1 MKNILTIMKKELK
14 RFFGDRRMLL
24 SLILPGLIVFVLYT
38 IMGQFIGSIG
48 QGDAN
53 HDYNVYIVNNSNDK
67 NINDLH
73 EVDKYKITINEVD
86 EDQIDAIK
94 EDIKAK
100 TKDLL
105 IVFEKDFDAKK
116 NNGTSPTVDLYYN
129 STNDNSQEIYTY
141 YLTGLS
147 EKAINDIKYNYLI
160 NGGVGAGSTNN
171 LATKEDV
178 SSQVITMIVPYILII
193 FLFTGC
199 MGIATES
206 IAGEK
211 ERGTIAT
218 LLVTPTK
225 RRDIALGKVLALSI
239 TSVFSSIVTFIAV
252 IASVPNMMGGVSE
265 SGITL
270 SMYGVKEILL
280 ILLFIVLAVLLFT
293 SILTVL
299 STLAKSIK
307 EATQYAMPIMVITM
321 MIGVLS
327 MSGNIPT
334 NPALYLVPVYNIAMG
349 LTSVFAGKIDALNI
363 ILATVSNVAYIAGAV
378 FALTKLFNNEKIMFS
393 K

>member
-24 SLILPGLIVFVLYT
+24 SLILPGLITFLLYT
-38 IMGQFIGSIG
+38 IMGQFMGNIGK
-48 QGDAN
+48 GDKN
-53 HDYNVYIVNNSNDK
+53 HDYVVYVVNNPRDTY
-67 NINDLH
+67 INGLH
-73 EVDKYKITINEVD
+73 STDQYKITIESIESNQVD
-86 EDQIDAIK
+86 SIK
-94 EDIKAK
+94 EDIKSK

-105 IVFEKDFDAKK
+105 IVFEDDFDTKK
-116 NNGTSPTVDLYYN
+116 NAGNSPVVDLYYN

-147 EKAINDIKYNYLI
+147 FKAIDHVEYNYLI
-160 NGGVGAGSTNN
+160 NGGIAVDSTNN
-171 LATKEDV
+171 LATQEDV
-178 SSQVITMIVPYILII
+178 SSQIITMIVPYILII

-239 TSVFSSIVTFIAV
+239 TAVFSSIVTFIAV
-252 IASVPNMMGGVSE
+252 IASVPNMMGSASGA
-265 SGITL
+265 GITL

-280 ILLFIVLAVLLFT
+280 VLLFIVLAVLFFT
-293 SILTVL
+293 SVLTVL

-363 ILATVSNVAYIAGAV
+363 VLASVSNVIYIALAV
-378 FALTKLFNNEKIMFS
+378 FVLTKLFNNEKVMFS

>member
-48 QGDAN
+48 KGDAN

-94 EDIKAK
+94 EDIKTK

-116 NNGTSPTVDLYYN
+116 NNGTSPFVDLYYN

-147 EKAINDIKYNYLI
+147 ETAINDIKYNYLI

-239 TSVFSSIVTFIAV
+239 TSVFSSVVTFIAV

-363 ILATVSNVAYIAGAV
+363 ILATVSNVVYIAGAV

>member
-1 MKNILTIMKKELK
+1 
-14 RFFGDRRMLL
+14 
-24 SLILPGLIVFVLYT
+24 
-38 IMGQFIGSIG
+38 
-48 QGDAN
+48 
-53 HDYNVYIVNNSNDK
+53 
-67 NINDLH
+67 
-73 EVDKYKITINEVD
+73 
-86 EDQIDAIK
+86 
-94 EDIKAK
+94 
-100 TKDLL
+100 
-105 IVFEKDFDAKK
+105 
-116 NNGTSPTVDLYYN
+116 
-129 STNDNSQEIYTY
+129 
-141 YLTGLS
+141 
-147 EKAINDIKYNYLI
+147 
-160 NGGVGAGSTNN
+160 
-171 LATKEDV
+171 
-178 SSQVITMIVPYILII
+178 
-193 FLFTGC
+193 
-199 MGIATES
+199 
-206 IAGEK
+206 
-211 ERGTIAT
+211 
-218 LLVTPTK
+218 
-225 RRDIALGKVLALSI
+225 
-239 TSVFSSIVTFIAV
+239 
-252 IASVPNMMGGVSE
+252 MMGGVSE

>member
-48 QGDAN
+48 KGDAN

-94 EDIKAK
+94 EDIKTK

-225 RRDIALGKVLALSI
+225 RRDIALGKILALSI
-239 TSVFSSIVTFIAV
+239 TSVFSSVVTFIAV

-363 ILATVSNVAYIAGAV
+363 ILATVSNVVYIAGAV